1 MPFGLEFVLVLAA
14 LSLVAFVACALPM
27 LFQVRRRVMHSL
39 ILAENTKGRVDQ
51 LLDECRR
58 SARRVGDLAARAEAW
73 APPRIG
79 VLALLKT
86 FFTRTPRE
94 HSRKET
100 RYV

>member
-14 LSLVAFVACALPM
+14 LSIVVFVACVLPM
-27 LFQVRRRVMHSL
+27 VFQVRRRVMRSL
-39 ILAENTKGRVDQ
+39 LLAEHTKGRVDQ

-58 SARRVGDLAARAEAW
+58 AARAVAI
-73 APPRIG
+73 APPRVG
-79 VLALLKT
+79 VLT
-86 FFTRTPRE
+86 FLQTLFSRTARE